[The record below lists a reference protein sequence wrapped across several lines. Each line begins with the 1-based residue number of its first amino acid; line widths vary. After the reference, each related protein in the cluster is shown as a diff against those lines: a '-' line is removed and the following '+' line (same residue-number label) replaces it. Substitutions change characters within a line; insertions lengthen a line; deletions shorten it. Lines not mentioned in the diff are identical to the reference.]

1 MEEESPVP
9 IPGSNTCG
17 AARSRSIMESHF
29 PWLKG
34 SSSEIDGMP
43 KGFYRVPDLQFDL
56 QKMQD
61 ALQDVD
67 SRVARQ
73 SPLGERDINA
83 ICLNQIPGDPNSIT
97 GGNVRGLFW
106 TKPDHTGI
114 EVQRDELIDEEKY
127 SEFVKLF
134 EDTYFKEIYDTLI
147 SRYKLGRIRLLWK
160 LPRTTLS
167 WHRDPEPRLHIP
179 IITNPGAHMVIE
191 EVNHHLPA
199 DGSVW
204 ITNNTRY
211 HNAFNGGEEDRVHLV
226 ATVLDC
232 DLSIFDQS

>member
-1 MEEESPVP
+1 
-9 IPGSNTCG
+9 
-17 AARSRSIMESHF
+17 
-29 PWLKG
+29 
-34 SSSEIDGMP
+34 MP
-43 KGFYRVPDLQFDL
+43 KGFYRVPDIQFDL
-56 QKMQD
+56 EKMQQ
-61 ALQDVD
+61 ALHEVD

-83 ICLNQIPGDPNSIT
+83 ICLTQIPGDPNSIT

-106 TKPDHTGI
+106 TKPDHTEV
-114 EVQRDELIDEEKY
+114 EVQRDDPIDEKKY

-147 SRYKLGRIRLLWK
+147 SRYQLGRIRLLWK

-191 EVNHHLPA
+191 EVNHHMPA

-232 DLSIFDQS
+232 DMSIFEESISASAG